1 MERQPKAKM
10 PHNAKLMFE
19 VELEHID
26 WSSASDLK
34 TAMIKL
40 SLET

>member
-1 MERQPKAKM
+1 MSKGEKADWRLNQNGIMERQPKAKM

-26 WSSASDLK
+26 
-34 TAMIKL
+34 
-40 SLET
+40 